1 MSMRLKKIRL
11 LTAVMLL
18 LVCLLEACFAT
29 AEKTVLL
36 TFTGDVTLGGKDDE
50 RGYDDCFDAVAAD
63 KGYDYFF
70 ANFKEMFEQDD
81 LTIINLECVL
91 TDNRANKASKKHPF
105 RGKTDFAKILTLS
118 GIELAGL
125 SNNHI
130 SDYGNQGLKSTVKAL
145 EDNGVSWF
153 KDFTYYMYE
162 KDGVKIA
169 FIALQNSVIYTKYP
183 KLKKLLASVRD
194 EDGANAVV
202 ICWHTGTEYK
212 GTHDKDTEKTVKTLI
227 EEGGADLVIINHT
240 HTAQG
245 FGIINNR
252 SVFYS
257 LGNFVFGGNRHIR
270 GGRDSKDPLAI
281 SLYGMVVQ
289 IKLTFTDQNKYLG
302 QQATVY
308 PVFSSGYN
316 PDYQVGDH
324 FNGNKGIIPNDYRP
338 IRLTTKQAEAVYECM
353 KRDTAFE
360 IPAMT
365 EKNGLAE
372 IVFPYLPAF
381 DGVMVPE
388 EGDDGADTL
397 GPAGLPEAAS
407 PTPKR
412 DTRGNN

>member
-1 MSMRLKKIRL
+1 MRLKRFRSLIALLLL
-11 LTAVMLL
+11 LT
-18 LVCLLEACFAT
+18 CLAEAGFAA

-50 RGYDDCFDAVAAD
+50 RGYEECFDNVAAK

-70 ANFKEMFEQDD
+70 ANFREMFTQDD
-81 LTIINLECVL
+81 LTVINLEGVL
-91 TDNRANKASKKHPF
+91 TDNRANKSGKKHAF
-105 RGKTDFAKILTLS
+105 RGKTDFAKILPLS

-130 SDYGNQGLKSTVKAL
+130 MDYSSQGVKNTVQAL

-153 KDFTYYMYE
+153 KDLKYYMFE

-169 FIALQNSVIYTKYP
+169 LFAIQNTVINTQY
-183 KLKKLLASVRD
+183 KKLMKLLSDVR
-194 EDGANAVV
+194 ETEGANAVV

-212 GTHDKDTEKTVKTLI
+212 GTHNKDTEKKVTTLI
-227 EEGGADLVIINHT
+227 EQGGADLVIINHT

-245 FGIINNR
+245 VGIINNR
-252 SVFYS
+252 RVFYS

-289 IKLTFTDQNKYLG
+289 VKLTFTDQGRYLG

-308 PVFSSGYN
+308 PVFSSGSTPN
-316 PDYQVGDH
+316 YQVGDH
-324 FNGNKGIIPNDYRP
+324 FNGNKAIITNDYRP
-338 IRLTTKQAEAVYECM
+338 IRLTLDQASAVYDCM
-353 KRDTAFE
+353 KRDSAFE
-360 IPAMT
+360 LPAMT

-372 IVFPYLPAF
+372 IDFPYLPAF

-388 EGDDGADTL
+388 EDETGS
-397 GPAGLPEAAS
+397 GPSGLPEASS
-407 PTPKR
+407 PAPSR
-412 DTRGNN
+412 DTRSNED

>member
-1 MSMRLKKIRL
+1 MRLKWIRL
-11 LTAVMLL
+11 LTAVLL
-18 LVCLLEACFAT
+18 LSACLLEAGFAA

-36 TFTGDVTLGGKDDE
+36 TFTGDVTLGGKDNA
-50 RGYDDCFDAVAAD
+50 RGYEECFDNVAE
-63 KGYDYFF
+63 KEGYEYFF

-91 TDNRANKASKKHPF
+91 TNTSANQASKKHPL
-105 RGKTDFAKILTLS
+105 RGKTDFAKILSLS

-130 SDYGNQGLKSTVKAL
+130 SDYGNPGFRSTVKAL
-145 EDNGVSWF
+145 EENGISWF
-153 KDFTYYMYE
+153 KDFTYYICE
-162 KDGVKIA
+162 KDGIKIA
-169 FIALQNSVIYTKYP
+169 FIALQNSVINTKYA
-183 KLKKLLASVRD
+183 KLKKLLTDVR
-194 EDGANAVV
+194 ETDGANAVV

-212 GTHDKDTEKTVKTLI
+212 GTHDKNTEKTVKTLI

-245 FGIINNR
+245 VGIINNR

-257 LGNFVFGGNRHIR
+257 LGNFVFGGNRNIR
-270 GGRDSKDPLAI
+270 GGKNSKDPLAI

-289 IKLTFTDQNKYLG
+289 VKLTFTDQNKYLG

-308 PVFSSGYN
+308 PVFSSGYD

-324 FNGNKGIIPNDYRP
+324 FNGNNSIIPNDYRP
-338 IRLTTKQAEAVYECM
+338 IRLTTKQAEAVYECI

-381 DGVMVPE
+381 DDVMVPDE
-388 EGDDGADTL
+388 ETDETDAS

-407 PTPKR
+407 PSPKR
-412 DTRGNN
+412 DTKSNH